1 MKKLALVASLLIA
14 AGTAGAQQHTMKLS
28 TSTSGDALVEWL
40 NTFAKGVNL
49 SSGGK
54 VKAEVYPASQL
65 GPIPRTVE
73 GVALGT
79 IEMSLN
85 ASGFYEGLEPRFA
98 VLNTPGLFDSLQ
110 HAYAVIHDPEIQRRV
125 ASFGSGKGVEALT
138 LIVPSQYAIL
148 SHKAVNRLDDLKG
161 QKIRVPG
168 SPIQIEAL
176 KRLGANPLSMPFGE
190 IVPALQNR
198 TIDGVYVGT
207 TLFTALK
214 FYDIAKPMTL
224 LPSHWATTVP
234 LVNRN
239 FMKSLGPDLE
249 KIVRAEAASGRR
261 TAASTS
267 SCRRPTPG
275 ASSASRSPRPCRCS
289 PRRRRQKRTTRRST
303 RRRSATARSSLA
315 ALRAEGRPVRRR
327 GLVARGDGGVE
338 VAQQAVLEAVDPAVH
353 VQLLAARP
361 GVLHDGGLA
370 HVRHLLDDV
379 QLAQAVLRAG
389 PVLVAHV
396 LHVPQ
401 PVVDQAVALVVQRG
415 AHPAAAVVAADDDV
429 AHLEDVDGE
438 LHHRQA
444 VEVGVD
450 HDVGHVPVHEQL
462 AGQQVDDLVGGHAA
476 VRAADPQVA
485 RRLLPGEAGEEL
497 RVPRADARGPGTIL
511 LEKGG

>member
-1 MKKLALVASLLIA
+1 MKKLALFASLLIA
-14 AGTAGAQQHTMKLS
+14 AGTAGAQQFTMKLS

-40 NTFAKGVNL
+40 NTFAKGVTL
-49 SSGGK
+49 STGGK

-98 VLNTPGLFDSLQ
+98 VFNTPGLFDSLE
-110 HAYAVIHDPEIQRRV
+110 HAYAVIHDPAIQKRV
-125 ASFGSGKGVEALT
+125 ATLGAGKGVEALT

-249 KIVRAEAASGRR
+249 KIVRAEAQKADRH
-261 TAASTS
+261 TLTWAAEDI
-267 SCRRPTPG
+267 
-275 ASSASRSPRPCRCS
+275 
-289 PRRRRQKRTTRRST
+289 K
-303 RRRSATARSSLA
+303 RSAATWEKNGGRHIHLPPADAKRFIDESLA
-315 ALRAEGRPVRRR
+315 ATLP
-327 GLVARGDGGVE
+327 
-338 VAQQAVLEAVDPAVH
+338 
-353 VQLLAARP
+353 LLTAT
-361 GVLHDGGLA
+361 
-370 HVRHLLDDV
+370 
-379 QLAQAVLRAG
+379 AQAK
-389 PVLVAHV
+389 
-396 LHVPQ
+396 
-401 PVVDQAVALVVQRG
+401 DDYQAFD
-415 AHPAAAVVAADDDV
+415 AAAKR
-429 AHLEDVDGE
+429 
-438 LHHRQA
+438 HR
-444 VEVGVD
+444 
-450 HDVGHVPVHEQL
+450 
-462 AGQQVDDLVGGHAA
+462 
-476 VRAADPQVA
+476 
-485 RRLLPGEAGEEL
+485 
-497 RVPRADARGPGTIL
+497 
-511 LEKGG
+511 K

>member
-1 MKKLALVASLLIA
+1 MKKLALLASLLIA
-14 AGTAGAQQHTMKLS
+14 AGTAGAQQFTMKLS

-49 SSGGK
+49 STGGK

-65 GPIPRTVE
+65 GPIPRTIE

-98 VLNTPGLFDSLQ
+98 VFNTPGLFDSLE
-110 HAYAVIHDPEIQRRV
+110 HAYAVIHDPAMQKRV
-125 ASFGSGKGVEALT
+125 ATLGAGKGVEALT

-161 QKIRVPG
+161 LKIRVPG

-249 KIVRAEAASGRR
+249 KSVRAEAQKADKHIL
-261 TAASTS
+261 TWAAEDI
-267 SCRRPTPG
+267 
-275 ASSASRSPRPCRCS
+275 
-289 PRRRRQKRTTRRST
+289 K
-303 RRRSATARSSLA
+303 RSAGIWEKNGGKHIHLPAADAKRLISESLA
-315 ALRAEGRPVRRR
+315 AAMPLLTATP
-327 GLVARGDGGVE
+327 
-338 VAQQAVLEAVDPAVH
+338 QAKEDYEAFD
-353 VQLLAARP
+353 
-361 GVLHDGGLA
+361 
-370 HVRHLLDDV
+370 
-379 QLAQAVLRAG
+379 
-389 PVLVAHV
+389 
-396 LHVPQ
+396 
-401 PVVDQAVALVVQRG
+401 
-415 AHPAAAVVAADDDV
+415 AAAK
-429 AHLEDVDGE
+429 
-438 LHHRQA
+438 RN
-444 VEVGVD
+444 
-450 HDVGHVPVHEQL
+450 
-462 AGQQVDDLVGGHAA
+462 
-476 VRAADPQVA
+476 R
-485 RRLLPGEAGEEL
+485 
-497 RVPRADARGPGTIL
+497 
-511 LEKGG
+511 K